1 MESGDPFIYC
11 AHCEIPLPLKLAFG
25 EEGRDWICKRCGAVY
40 NGVIIDGA
48 PPGLI
53 QNLLP
58 AATALDSDERVPG
71 LAGANL
77 ATYQSNG
84 SLEKVPL
91 PQLNILC
98 PPENA
103 ISRQTDRETLQGDW
117 LKIQVVGRA
126 FSEGLQR
133 KTGR

>member
-11 AHCEIPLPLKLAFG
+11 GHCEIPLLLKLAFG

-58 AATALDSDERVPG
+58 AATALDSDERVPS

-91 PQLNILC
+91 TRLTVRPQ
-98 PPENA
+98 P
-103 ISRQTDRETLQGDW
+103 TDCDVRDLR
-117 LKIQVVGRA
+117 IQVISTCNPRRGVV
-126 FSEGLQR
+126 
-133 KTGR
+133 